1 MPRLRKANPL
11 LSLRNSMP
19 AIDLKPQQFSGYPP
33 EARKLVTNDLAAL
46 QRLPLSF
53 LPSLLREVID
63 YDFRFPAERKAI
75 ERELAN
81 LSSLSPEQTK
91 DWFQDFAQIRLSP
104 QLEQFD
110 WINAPAQF
118 VEQLSAYLW
127 TTHQLDAF
135 RVAAL
140 AYAERLR
147 SVVPPEPPA
156 MPRLGIAVIGQG
168 VTTPDEPLFRKL
180 RPHGVYYSRVQP
192 ENGLKQLLEAVRAR
206 AKAHPAVYGHWYID
220 GGQEAAQDPALT
232 CVSYHALGPARAAL
246 SSKIRVEIER
256 PGMGPE
262 TLRTLLAQM
271 RPADL
276 GLDQRSIRATNGNG
290 VQSGSAVLDRFQVK
304 LLTEGSGTQIF
315 STTFAQWAAREALR
329 RAQPLTLL
337 VRFAPRQRQ
346 KPMNEML
353 SAGTDSRVELDPM
366 GSLVDAD
373 IGAYYNWL
381 NQQRL
386 TGAEQS
392 SFLVW
397 FENQSEAVAIG
408 PSMPRGT
415 ESTTV
420 VDLAKLLSWMT

>member
-1 MPRLRKANPL
+1 ML
-11 LSLRNSMP
+11 P
-19 AIDLKPQQFSGYPP
+19 ADLKPEQFSGYPP

-63 YDFRFPAERKAI
+63 YDFRFPAERKGL
-75 ERELAN
+75 ERELSN
-81 LSSLSPEQTK
+81 LNSLSVQQQK
-91 DWFQDFAQIRLSP
+91 DWFQGFAQIRLSP

-110 WINAPAQF
+110 WVNAPAQF

-147 SVVPPEPPA
+147 AAVPPELPP
-156 MPRLGIAVIGQG
+156 MPRLGITVVGQG
-168 VTTPDEPLFRKL
+168 VTTPEEPLFRKL
-180 RPHGVYYSRVQP
+180 RLHGVYFSRVQP
-192 ENGLKQLLEAVRAR
+192 ENGLKMLLDAVAVRA
-206 AKAHPAVYGHWYID
+206 KEHPVAHGHWYID
-220 GGQEAAQDPALT
+220 GGQEAVHDPALI
-232 CVSYHALGPARAAL
+232 CISYRALEPARAAL
-246 SSKIRVEIER
+246 SNKIRTEIER

-262 TLRTLLAQM
+262 TLRTVLAQM
-271 RPADL
+271 HPADL
-276 GLDQRSIRATNGNG
+276 GLDHVPDGSAAE
-290 VQSGSAVLDRFQVK
+290 SGDAVLDRFQVK
-304 LLTEGSGTQIF
+304 LLTEGSGTQVF

-353 SAGTDSRVELDPM
+353 SGTDGRAELDPL
-366 GSLVDAD
+366 GSLIDAD

-386 TGAEQS
+386 PGAEQS

-397 FENQSEAVAIG
+397 FEKHSDAVAIG

-415 ESTTV
+415 ESTTAA
-420 VDLAKLLSWMT
+420 DLQTLLSWMA

>member
-1 MPRLRKANPL
+1 MPF
-11 LSLRNSMP
+11 
-19 AIDLKPQQFSGYPP
+19 IDLKPEQFSGYPP

-63 YDFRFPAERKAI
+63 YDFKFPAERKAI
-75 ERELAN
+75 KKELSN
-81 LSSLSPEQTK
+81 LRSLSAKETK
-91 DWFQDFAQIRLSP
+91 DWFQGFAQIRLSA

-110 WINAPAQF
+110 WINSPAQF
-118 VEQLSAYLW
+118 VEQLSSYLW

-147 SVVPPEPPA
+147 AAAPPEVPPL
-156 MPRLGIAVIGQG
+156 PRLGITIVGQG
-168 VTTPDEPLFRKL
+168 VATPEELLFRKL
-180 RPHGVYYSRVQP
+180 RPHGVYFSRVQP
-192 ENGLKQLLEAVRAR
+192 ENGLKQLLNAVTMR
-206 AKAHPAVYGHWYID
+206 AKAHPVAYGHWYID
-220 GGQEAAQDPALT
+220 GGQEAVHDPELT
-232 CVSYHALGPARAAL
+232 CISYHALEPARTAL

-262 TLRTLLAQM
+262 TLRTVLAQLQ
-271 RPADL
+271 PADL
-276 GLDQRSIRATNGNG
+276 GMNHVPD
-290 VQSGSAVLDRFQVK
+290 GSAAKSGDAVQDRFQVK
-304 LLTEGSGTQIF
+304 LLTEGSGTQVF

-353 SAGTDSRVELDPM
+353 SGIDGRAELDPM
-366 GSLVDAD
+366 GSLIDAD
-373 IGAYYNWL
+373 NGAYYNWL

-386 TGAEQS
+386 PGAEQS

-397 FENQSEAVAIG
+397 FENHGEAVAIG

-415 ESTTV
+415 ASTTTT
-420 VDLAKLLSWMT
+420 DLQTLLSWMT

>member
-1 MPRLRKANPL
+1 MRRLRRANPL
-11 LSLRNSMP
+11 LSLRESMP
-19 AIDLKPQQFSGYPP
+19 AIDLKPEQFSGYPP

-63 YDFRFPAERKAI
+63 YDFKFPEERKAI

-81 LSSLSPEQTK
+81 LNSLSPGQTE
-91 DWFQDFAQIRLSP
+91 DWFQGFAQIRLSR

-147 SVVPPEPPA
+147 AAVPPEPPA
-156 MPRLGIAVIGQG
+156 TPRLGITVIGQG
-168 VTTPDEPLFRKL
+168 VTTSDESLFRKL
-180 RPHGVYYSRVQP
+180 RPHAVYYSRVQP
-192 ENGLKQLLEAVRAR
+192 ENGLKQLLDVVGAR
-206 AKAHPAVYGHWYID
+206 AKEHPAVHGHWYID
-220 GGQEAAQDPALT
+220 GGQEAAHDPALT

-276 GLDQRSIRATNGNG
+276 GLEQ
-290 VQSGSAVLDRFQVK
+290 SAVLDRFQVK

-315 STTFAQWAAREALR
+315 STTFAQWAARESLR

-373 IGAYYNWL
+373 MGAYYNWL

-397 FENQSEAVAIG
+397 FENHREAVAIG

-415 ESTTV
+415 ESTAV